1 MLQALGTEPHPSCC
15 PSLCDSVLLSLQTSE
30 LTDCAGAGAVH
41 PLHSCVG
48 TGASFSKGLLV
59 VGFIFPIFF
68 VELVKLSGRCDI

>member
-15 PSLCDSVLLSLQTSE
+15 LSLCDSVLLGLQTSE
-30 LTDCAGAGAVH
+30 LADCAGAGAVH

-59 VGFIFPIFF
+59 GFIFPIFF
-68 VELVKLSGRCDI
+68 VELVKLSGRCDM